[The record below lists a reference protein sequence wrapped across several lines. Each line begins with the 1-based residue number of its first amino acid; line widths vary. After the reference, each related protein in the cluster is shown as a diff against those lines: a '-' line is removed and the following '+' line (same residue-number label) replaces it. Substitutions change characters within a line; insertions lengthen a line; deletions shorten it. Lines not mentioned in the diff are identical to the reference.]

1 MTATLARQPD
11 HPIDPLFVNRWS
23 PRSFTA
29 EPVPDAVLAA
39 AFEAARWAP
48 SAMNAQPWRFILAR
62 PGEPAWPTF
71 TSLLGD
77 RNARWAPQAS
87 ALVLIVSAR
96 RIDFRGEPADNP
108 SHSFDA
114 GAAWANFAH
123 QALLLGWHTHGIGG
137 FNRDAA
143 RRELA
148 IPDAFAIEALIALGR
163 RSGLESLHVD
173 FHAGE
178 VPNGRRPLAESI
190 FSGSFNGSPPTF
202 ATPTA
207 SREIERTA
215 T

>member
-1 MTATLARQPD
+1 MTAQPAARQPE
-11 HPIDPLFVNRWS
+11 HPIHALFAERWS

-48 SAMNAQPWRFILAR
+48 SAMNAQPWRFIVAR

-71 TSLLGD
+71 TALLNG
-77 RNARWAPQAS
+77 RNARWAGKAA

-96 RIDFRGEPADNP
+96 RLERGGERVDNA

-137 FNRDAA
+137 FDRDAA
-143 RRELA
+143 RTRLNV
-148 IPDAFAIEALIALGR
+148 PDDFAIEALVALGR
-163 RSGLESLHVD
+163 RGGLDTLDAD
-173 FHAGE
+173 FHGQEA
-178 VPNGRRPLAESI
+178 PNGRRPIRETV
-190 FSGSFNGSPPTF
+190 FSGAFGTPSPPSTQPIH
-202 ATPTA
+202 ATEGNPA
-207 SREIERTA
+207 
-215 T
+215 